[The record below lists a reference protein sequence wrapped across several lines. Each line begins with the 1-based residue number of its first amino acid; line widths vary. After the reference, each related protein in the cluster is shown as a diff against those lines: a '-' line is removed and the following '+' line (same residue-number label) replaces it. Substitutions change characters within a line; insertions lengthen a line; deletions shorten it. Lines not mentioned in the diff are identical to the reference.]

1 MTAMPEH
8 QRMRSW
14 HGSQG
19 RNPHAQAN
27 EALAQATAQRREA
40 QRQIA
45 QQYAERREEAAGWAR
60 NRRDALAAAELAKMA
75 ESVPKTGEPVLIR
88 QNEKPDNP
96 S

>member
-19 RNPHAQAN
+19 RNPHTQAN

-60 NRRDALAAAELAKMA
+60 NRRDALAAAELAKG
-75 ESVPKTGEPVLIR
+75 VPKTGEPVTAR
-88 QNEKPDNP
+88 QDAEPDRGGLG
-96 S
+96 